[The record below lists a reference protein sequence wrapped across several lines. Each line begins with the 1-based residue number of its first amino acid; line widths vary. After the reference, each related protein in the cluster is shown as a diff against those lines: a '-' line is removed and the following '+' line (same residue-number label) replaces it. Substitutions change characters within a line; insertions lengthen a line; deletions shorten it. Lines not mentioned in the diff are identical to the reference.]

1 MIFHNPVCT
10 YICVVV
16 VNVLCYC
23 FAVYQFVYVCTIYI
37 DLRLSLINDVLG
49 PLMNTSADLTINSAD
64 EFRGDLDR
72 IREEILYNINS
83 TIAGN
88 SDFNLTAEFI
98 RFFIE
103 GLSTFYYNVSFE
115 SSSAPA
121 IFNPHE
127 TQRNC
132 AINAIYTHFYSMMD
146 EAEIAALGGRLQQIA
161 VAFDVARAVSVLIML
176 ISMYVHHIYCGSH
189 LEVVVAETV

>member
-1 MIFHNPVCT
+1 MYDCT
-10 YICVVV
+10 
-16 VNVLCYC
+16 
-23 FAVYQFVYVCTIYI
+23 I

-49 PLMNTSADLTINSAD
+49 PLMNTSADLTISNAD
-64 EFRGDLDR
+64 EFTGDLNR

-88 SDFNLTAEFI
+88 SDFNLIAEFT
-98 RFFIE
+98 RFFNE
-103 GLSTFYYNVSFE
+103 GLSAFYYNVSFE

-121 IFNPHE
+121 ISNPDE

-132 AINAIYTHFYSMMD
+132 SINAIYTHFYSMMD

-161 VAFDVARAVSVLIML
+161 TAFDVARAVSVLIML
-176 ISMYVHHIYCGSH
+176 ISMYVLHIYCGSH
-189 LEVVVAETV
+189 LEVVVADTI

>member
-1 MIFHNPVCT
+1 
-10 YICVVV
+10 
-16 VNVLCYC
+16 
-23 FAVYQFVYVCTIYI
+23 
-37 DLRLSLINDVLG
+37 
-49 PLMNTSADLTINSAD
+49 MNTSADLTINSAD
-64 EFRGDLDR
+64 EFTGDLNR

-83 TIAGN
+83 TFAGN
-88 SDFNLTAEFI
+88 SDLNLTAEFT
-98 RFFIE
+98 RFFNE
-103 GLSTFYYNVSFE
+103 GLTAFYYNVSFE

-121 IFNPHE
+121 ISNPDE

-132 AINAIYTHFYSMMD
+132 AINAIYSHYYPMM
-146 EAEIAALGGRLQQIA
+146 EQAEIAALGGRLQQIA